1 MTAWRADRFLI
12 KRKYNILISYKSYH
26 NSYFFSLM
34 FHKMSDNE
42 VFSKRDKEMWF
53 EINLKLQKIKRKVEG

>member
-1 MTAWRADRFLI
+1 
-12 KRKYNILISYKSYH
+12 
-26 NSYFFSLM
+26 M

-42 VFSKRDKEMWF
+42 VFSKSNKEMWF